1 MKAHHLPTRF
11 PKLNNISKCLN
22 GKETLIG
29 PNIAITGLELNCL
42 QGKEK
47 KKKKTQLYNDFHLVP
62 SVTIFSLL
70 PSPLPKNLQLKVT
83 GVKGDVLCPNCCVAH
98 NLGTGSNIIHKH
110 DLKHKMLLSTLN
122 YIRSQ
127 KLL

>member
-47 KKKKTQLYNDFHLVP
+47 KKNNYIM
-62 SVTIFSLL
+62 IFTLFLL
-70 PSPLPKNLQLKVT
+70 PHFFPFFLLPYLKI
-83 GVKGDVLCPNCCVAH
+83 C
-98 NLGTGSNIIHKH
+98 
-110 DLKHKMLLSTLN
+110 
-122 YIRSQ
+122 R
-127 KLL
+127 